1 MTTKIDAMI
10 APRALTALEIA
21 SVIAPDAVIY
31 ATAHRAFIH
40 TTILSDGD
48 GDLGQDGATRYTAE
62 TALTAIGDRAIESIS
77 EWLSD
82 MDGDGEP
89 RFYRKGAVAEAVRLM
104 LGNVAA
110 AGMKCE
116 NDREFGAFLADLTDR
131 TDRALDCLT
140 GEASDPK

>member
-1 MTTKIDAMI
+1 MTTKLDALI

-48 GDLGQDGATRYTAE
+48 EDLGQDGATRFTAE
-62 TALTAIGDRAIESIS
+62 RAMTAIEDRACESVS
-77 EWLSD
+77 EWLAD

-89 RFYRKGAVAEAVRLM
+89 RFYRKGSVAEAIRTM
-104 LGNVAA
+104 LSNGAA

-131 TDRALDCLT
+131 TDRALDCLI
-140 GEASDPK
+140 GASSDPK